1 MEAPKMQEMTAE
13 STSAVYAG
21 LFPDSDGDPPSMKD
35 VIVKNKKRL
44 KTYHW
49 AARERKGLIVMV
61 HGFGEHLGRY
71 FHVASFFVKQGYEVC
86 GMDHLAHGL
95 SEGFRQAYGRLELE
109 ALLSCWSQFIL
120 EEVTSMEGPRPH
132 YVYCHSTGGMV
143 TLLALNK
150 GLVKQWDKLKGVVY
164 SAPLIKSPSCL
175 ATGPVAAKPILWCP
189 GLADCCLSCGLCCC
203 GTCCLVPGITAGQLS
218 NYKALEEATRK
229 DSLYFG
235 WKVNFSMI
243 KTLADGS
250 LLALQQL
257 KQPNYPFLVMVS
269 PKDQLVDPASAKA
282 LFEQAASSTKSFET
296 DAFSSSQHEM
306 HNEDDW
312 QKPLQMALQFLRSL
326 ET

>member
-1 MEAPKMQEMTAE
+1 MQEMTE

-21 LFPDSDGDPPSMKD
+21 LFPGSDGDPPSMKD
-35 VIVKNKKRL
+35 VVVKSKRL

-49 AARERKGLIVMV
+49 AARERKGLIVLA

-71 FHVASFFVKQGYEVC
+71 FHVANFFVKQGYEVC

-95 SEGFRQAYGRLELE
+95 SEGFRAAYGRLELE
-109 ALLSCWSQFIL
+109 ALQSCWSQFIL
-120 EEVTSMEGPRPH
+120 EEVISMEGPH
-132 YVYCHSTGGMV
+132 YVFCHSTGGMV

-150 GLVKQWDKLKGVVY
+150 GLAKQWEKLKGVVY
-164 SAPLIKSPSCL
+164 SAPLIKSRSPL
-175 ATGPVAAKPILWCP
+175 AGPILCCP

-203 GTCCLVPGITAGQLS
+203 GTRCLLPGITAGQLS

-235 WKVNFSMI
+235 WKANLSMV
-243 KTLADGS
+243 KTLADGT

-296 DAFSSSQHEM
+296 DAFSSSQHEIF
-306 HNEDDW
+306 NEEDW